1 MGNSQNAFL
10 VISNMLLN
18 SGKQRALFLLVL
30 CTITLT
36 AICSALFPVFFSLG
50 IDALAEGGAS
60 VNVGTRYIV
69 AFGIGLTIVG
79 ALEQVQ
85 WLTFGPMNLRLQRHL
100 TTHVFGH
107 ALSLPYRKL
116 KEYTTYEIGRTVE
129 RGLDA
134 VREITSNLTFF
145 LIPTFIELIIAASVI
160 AFMIDVWIALLLFSA
175 LVLYAIIA
183 NVSAAKIR
191 RSTESAMETG
201 IDAWNFGLDGVA
213 NAELVQQANR
223 VNEFAERL
231 NRKLKVNDQA
241 WALTFQ
247 QRAFFGVLQ
256 ALVFGAV
263 VTGVLWRGASDV
275 ADGTMT
281 IGNLVL
287 LNTYIIR
294 LLQPVE
300 TFARVYREVNSSLGE
315 ARLLMELLSTPV
327 PEMLIQPIGG
337 DRLPMTLELSDIAIS
352 MNERDLLADL
362 SLMVPAKGKLFI
374 VGPSGV
380 GKSSLL
386 KVISCLST
394 ADRGKYLIDGALV
407 TEGNAGGFRSSISVV
422 QQDCLLFDW
431 SISENI
437 AFGVEAPQEEIEKVI
452 LRLGLHDVV
461 QRHQELGEPTVG
473 ERGSRLSGGE
483 KQRVS
488 LARALLAKP
497 RLLILDEPTAALD
510 EINRKRVLDAI
521 AELQQRCTTV
531 FVTHDLSIVDAESEV
546 LFLGPNHRYWT
557 GTHANLQRESGEY
570 QAFVDGTVI
579 GQFSD
584 MSQKS

>member
-1 MGNSQNAFL
+1 
-10 VISNMLLN
+10 MLLN
-18 SGKQRALFLLVL
+18 NHRQRASFALVL

-36 AICSALFPVFFSLG
+36 AIGAALFPVFFSLG
-50 IDALAEGGAS
+50 IDALAEGGS
-60 VNVGTRYIV
+60 GGSLGIRYII

-79 ALEQVQ
+79 ALEQAQ

-100 TTHVFGH
+100 TTHVFKH

-145 LIPTFIELIIAASVI
+145 LIPTFIELVIAASVI
-160 AFMIDVWIALLLFSA
+160 AFMIDAWIALLLFSA
-175 LVLYAIIA
+175 LFVYAAIA
-183 NVSAAKIR
+183 NVSATKIR
-191 RSTESAMETG
+191 KATENAMETG
-201 IDAWNFGLDGVA
+201 IEAWNFGLDGVA
-213 NAELVQQANR
+213 NAELVQQADR
-223 VNEFAERL
+223 VEEFTQRL
-231 NRKLKVNDQA
+231 NLKLKVNDNA
-241 WALTFQ
+241 WALTFR

-263 VTGVLWRGASDV
+263 VLGVLWRGAADV
-275 ADGTMT
+275 SEGAMS

-315 ARLLMELLSTPV
+315 AKLLMELLSEPV
-327 PEMLIQPIGG
+327 PAPQVRSNLG
-337 DRLPMTLELSDIAIS
+337 DRSPMSLQLAGVSVNISENALLEHLSFF
-352 MNERDLLADL
+352 
-362 SLMVPAKGKLFI
+362 VPAGATLYI

-386 KVISCLST
+386 KIISCLSVP
-394 ADRGKYLIDGALV
+394 DRGEYRIDGTKV
-407 TEGNAGGFRSSISVV
+407 SEQKAGLFRPRISVV

-437 AFGVEAPQEEIEKVI
+437 AFGVDASPAEIELVI
-452 LRLGLHDVV
+452 RKLGLHEVV
-461 QRHQELGEPTVG
+461 RRHQDLGEPTVG

-497 RLLILDEPTAALD
+497 RLLVLDEPTAALD
-510 EINRKRVLDAI
+510 EANRKRVLEAI
-521 AELQQRCTTV
+521 KELQQTCTTV
-531 FVTHDLSIVDAESEV
+531 FVTHDLSLLDANSQV
-546 LFLGPNHRYWT
+546 LFLAPHQRHFTGSHDDVLATSNEYRSFNH
-557 GTHANLQRESGEY
+557 SGSATTWAENVSL
-570 QAFVDGTVI
+570 A
-579 GQFSD
+579 S
-584 MSQKS
+584 K

>member
-1 MGNSQNAFL
+1 
-10 VISNMLLN
+10 MLLN
-18 SGKQRALFLLVL
+18 NHRQRASFALVL

-36 AICSALFPVFFSLG
+36 AIGAALFPVFFSLG
-50 IDALAEGGAS
+50 IDALAEGDAGS
-60 VNVGTRYIV
+60 SLGIRYII

-79 ALEQVQ
+79 ALEQAQ

-100 TTHVFGH
+100 TTHVFKH

-145 LIPTFIELIIAASVI
+145 LIPTFIELVIAASVI

-175 LVLYAIIA
+175 LFVYAAIT
-183 NVSAAKIR
+183 NVSATRIR
-191 RSTESAMETG
+191 KATENAMETG
-201 IDAWNFGLDGVA
+201 IEAWNFGLDGVA
-213 NAELVQQANR
+213 NAELIQQANR
-223 VNEFAERL
+223 IDEFTERL
-231 NRKLKVNDQA
+231 DRKLKVNDKA
-241 WALTFQ
+241 WALTFR

-263 VTGVLWRGASDV
+263 VLGVLWRGASDV
-275 ADGTMT
+275 SEGSMS

-315 ARLLMELLSTPV
+315 AGLLLDLLSVPV
-327 PEMLIQPIGG
+327 PTPQIQAGLV
-337 DRLPMTLELSDIAIS
+337 DRSPMSLQLSGVSVTVSENALLEKLSFS
-352 MNERDLLADL
+352 
-362 SLMVPAKGKLFI
+362 VPAGAKLYI

-386 KVISCLST
+386 RVISCLSVP
-394 ADRGKYLIDGALV
+394 DSGEYLIDGIRV
-407 TEGNAGGFRSSISVV
+407 SEQNAGLFRPSISVV

-437 AFGVEAPQEEIEKVI
+437 AFGANASPAEIERVI
-452 LRLGLHDVV
+452 RRLGLNEVV
-461 QRHQELGEPTVG
+461 RRHQELGEPTVG

-483 KQRVS
+483 KQRLS

-497 RLLILDEPTAALD
+497 RLLVLDEPTAALD
-510 EINRKRVLDAI
+510 EANRKRVLEAI
-521 AELQQRCTTV
+521 AELQQTCTTV
-531 FVTHDLSIVDAESEV
+531 FVTHDLSLLDKDSEV
-546 LFLGPNHRYWT
+546 LFLAPRHLHFAGPHQDILARSEEYRNFNH
-557 GTHANLQRESGEY
+557 SGLAVTLVEN
-570 QAFVDGTVI
+570 APARR
-579 GQFSD
+579 
-584 MSQKS
+584 